1 MISIGQYGMTSSVY
15 RCGLVQCMY
24 EFIVCMYYGYE
35 CSFIYHVYRG
45 YSPFMYCISVCM
57 VFICMYMYIIH
68 MYYTYVC
75 GLVQCVCV
83 FVYVCGLVQC
93 VCVCVCVCVWNAK
106 CDKRRAVRE

>member
-15 RCGLVQCMY
+15 GCGLFQCMY

-45 YSPFMYCISVCM
+45 YLPFMYCMCMYVCMYSISVCM
-57 VFICMYMYIIH
+57 VFIYMYMYIIH

-83 FVYVCGLVQC
+83 CLCMC
-93 VCVCVCVCVWNAK
+93 VG
-106 CDKRRAVRE
+106 